1 MNQSFEVLLE
11 GSNQLNRKLEE
22 SIAVGQEFAPIAG
35 LWSQLDVIM
44 RSAGIPDLAAKVKED
59 SRRAASQGA
68 AGQTSS
74 LLGATTTTGAA
85 NSAGA
90 GARAGT
96 TTPTPATPSQVRS
109 TPITPGGT
117 TETPRPE
124 HSNRASLRASMGLE
138 GDGPTNKLI
147 NQDEDLPPGVAPGGG
162 IVYGRDQ

>member
-1 MNQSFEVLLE
+1 MLIKQSFEVLLE

-59 SRRAASQGA
+59 ARHAASGA
-68 AGQTSS
+68 AGTANPTT
-74 LLGATTTTGAA
+74 GATTTGAA
-85 NSAGA
+85 NGT
-90 GARAGT
+90 GAGT

-109 TPITPGGT
+109 TPTTPGGT

-124 HSNRASLRASMGLE
+124 HSSRASLRASMGLE